1 MTVLGVDSLRVLDGD
16 GRPLID
22 DVSLGVEA
30 GETLLLCGGPGSG
43 KTLLAKALVGLL
55 EDRDDLRVEGSV
67 ERAGEV
73 GFVFQYPAR
82 QLVRRTARLDI
93 GFGLENRGVDP
104 GEIADR
110 VTEVAG
116 RFDATGLLDRRVGR
130 LSAGETT
137 VVALLGV
144 LVTEPDVV
152 VLDEPFSTLDY
163 PGTRRLLE
171 AIDRL
176 RSAGTAVVIAEHDV
190 RDLLGRAD
198 RVVNLDGGRVAADGP
213 PEAVASALNRQGVTL
228 PFRTRIALERGGDG
242 ERPLPLA
249 ADGPGDEGP

>member
-16 GRPLID
+16 GRPLVD
-22 DVSLGVEA
+22 DVSLGVEP

-43 KTLLAKALVGLL
+43 KTLLTKALVGLL
-55 EDRDDLRVEGSV
+55 EGRDDLRVEGSV
-67 ERAGEV
+67 RRAEEV

-93 GFGLENRGVDP
+93 GFGLENRGVEP
-104 GEIADR
+104 GAIAER
-110 VTEVAG
+110 VTAIAE
-116 RFDATGLLDRRVGR
+116 RFDAAELLDRRVDG

-137 VVALLGV
+137 VVALLGA
-144 LVTEPDVV
+144 LVTESDAV

-163 PGTRRLLE
+163 PGTRRVLE

-176 RSAGTAVVIAEHDV
+176 RADGTAVVIAEHDV
-190 RDLLGRAD
+190 RDLLERAD

-213 PEAVASALNRQGVTL
+213 PEAVVSILERQGVKL
-228 PFRTRIALERGGDG
+228 PFRTRIALARGGAGD
-242 ERPLPLA
+242 RPIPLA